1 MRLEMGR
8 VDHEPLGLAGFACPL
23 RESLVEHAKTAPA
36 HEPIIDRLVRPVVA
50 ERIAPAQAILDDEDN
65 PRNDPPVINSGVP
78 VRQRGRMSQYDAAAP
93 RRAETNHPWR
103 RPLAP
108 PVNQSKT

>member
-23 RESLVEHAKTAPA
+23 RENLVEHAKTAPA

-50 ERIAPAQAILDDEDN
+50 GRIAQAQPILDDEDN
-65 PRNDPPVINSGVP
+65 PLMTRRSSTLGMPRDKGEKWLNTTQLRLGEQKQAIHGDAPMH
-78 VRQRGRMSQYDAAAP
+78 RQ
-93 RRAETNHPWR
+93 
-103 RPLAP
+103 
-108 PVNQSKT
+108 